1 MPSSASAPFKPPALT
16 RSNSVY
22 NIQPPKKK
30 PWSIIAE
37 PTIMEDESEN
47 QPTQVMEDTEDTEED
62 IMELPRKDEVTIEEW
77 EEQVTGSLARIL
89 DQQASMSH
97 LLSALT
103 RHLSNSNSTTPGT
116 MEVVRSSSK

>member
-1 MPSSASAPFKPPALT
+1 
-16 RSNSVY
+16 
-22 NIQPPKKK
+22 
-30 PWSIIAE
+30 
-37 PTIMEDESEN
+37 MEDESEN